1 MNLFCQIY
9 GNIFKYV
16 STKFKYVVLK
26 GTYVIFESVLLFYI
40 QIKNIKIYRNSIVTK
55 FFSFKKIQNYLNHS
69 PTDNFQL
76 SITQKPSGLRPSNQ
90 DKWTQYISKHK
101 VLYVRCFG
109 MVHGKIRRNDVESAL
124 PF

>member
-1 MNLFCQIY
+1 MRTVELR
-9 GNIFKYV
+9 V
-16 STKFKYVVLK
+16 
-26 GTYVIFESVLLFYI
+26 I
-40 QIKNIKIYRNSIVTK
+40 QIKNIKVYRNFIVTN

-90 DKWTQYISKHK
+90 DQWTQNISKHK
-101 VLYVRCFG
+101 VLHVRCFR
-109 MVHGKIRRNDVESAL
+109 MVQGKSRRNDVEPAL